1 MARGLATLALLL
13 AGVAAASAQFG
24 FFGNF
29 FRGPRPQVY
38 TLTQSF
44 SFFILKK
51 SLICLRGKSM
61 TTTPRTI
68 LLSFVPPSNSLV
80 LVSKGLF
87 ELTQHL
93 SRALNLPSYV
103 VSGTSE
109 IQGHPRKQMSQTL
122 TFWPFLPPP
131 PPGCVRTK

>member
-1 MARGLATLALLL
+1 MARGVATLALLL

-44 SFFILKK
+44 SFFILNK
-51 SLICLRGKSM
+51 SLIRLRGKSM
-61 TTTPRTI
+61 TPTTRTI
-68 LLSFVPPSNSLV
+68 LFSQQLPCLALGPL
-80 LVSKGLF
+80 KGLF

-103 VSGTSE
+103 VSGTSQR
-109 IQGHPRKQMSQTL
+109 QGHCQK
-122 TFWPFLPPP
+122 
-131 PPGCVRTK
+131 